1 MISRL
6 LMKVAGTTSHWDL
19 WKIFMHQSCSPPE
32 RKGSW
37 DVYPSNLLA
46 FWPGSRKPLASLKQ
60 WMSRECGQ
68 NIDQQSYYNWP
79 IQIISGVL
87 LLIFSTVTTLVQANV
102 NSLLK
107 HCSCFLIGF
116 LACILP
122 PHQIPT
128 KLPKWFFQSMIP
140 IISSLL
146 CQKFR
151 DYRTESSFL
160 TDFKAFYMIFCPT
173 ISDLI
178 PSVKLVDYPV
188 THSVLI
194 RLVSTFVLLFLLL
207 ILLFPVDHLLT
218 TQV

>member
-19 WKIFMHQSCSPPE
+19 WEIFMHQSCSPPE

-37 DVYPSNLLA
+37 DVYSSNSLA
-46 FWPGSRKPLASLKQ
+46 FWPGCRKPLASLKQ

-68 NIDQQSYYNWP
+68 NIDQQSCYNWP
-79 IQIISGVL
+79 IQIISWVL

-122 PHQIPT
+122 PT
-128 KLPKWFFQSMIP
+128 KSPQNCPDDFSKAWFQLYHPYSAKNSEITEQNPASLQTSKPFTW
-140 IISSLL
+140 SSAPL
-146 CQKFR
+146 
-151 DYRTESSFL
+151 FL
-160 TDFKAFYMIFCPT
+160 TLSP
-173 ISDLI
+173 
-178 PSVKLVDYPV
+178 
-188 THSVLI
+188 
-194 RLVSTFVLLFLLL
+194 
-207 ILLFPVDHLLT
+207 
-218 TQV
+218 Q